1 MSCLLSFDWPAL
13 IERVRPSREWM
24 EWGGVSASAFGL
36 IAAAEI
42 GDKSQLVCMTL
53 AARYHRAV
61 PIVAGAAAAFALLNL
76 AAVVFGAA
84 LARWVPD
91 YVVGAT
97 VALLFAVFGVR
108 ALMAAEEE
116 EGGDDVI
123 KSGHG
128 MFLTTL
134 LMIFAA
140 EFGDKTQL
148 AVAGMG
154 AAFPPTPVW
163 LGATL
168 ALATTSAL
176 GVWAGRALLRRMP
189 VHLLHRLSGV
199 LFLGF
204 AAYAAWRLLPEGVA
218 AQWLER
224 FGLGGL
230 VGISPR

>member
-1 MSCLLSFDWPAL
+1 MSCLLSFDWSSL
-13 IERVRPSREWM
+13 LERVRPPREWV
-24 EWGGVSASAFGL
+24 EWGGVSASSFGL
-36 IAAAEI
+36 IVAAEM

-53 AARYHRAV
+53 AARYHRAL
-61 PIVAGAAAAFALLNL
+61 PIVAGATAAFAMLNL
-76 AAVVFGAA
+76 AAVIFGAA
-84 LARWVPD
+84 VARWVPEF
-91 YVVGAT
+91 VVGAA
-97 VALLFAVFGVR
+97 VAVLFAFFGLR
-108 ALMAAEEE
+108 SLLAAEEDEDGE
-116 EGGDDVI
+116 ETV

-176 GVWAGRALLRRMP
+176 GVWAGRTLLRRMP

-204 AAYAAWRLLPEGVA
+204 AAFAAWRLLPEGAVGQWVEVVA
-218 AQWLER
+218 AKAA
-224 FGLGGL
+224 GLW
-230 VGISPR
+230 RR